1 MISSLIG
8 SVIMS
13 AVTVAMLIAVKV
25 SDNALSNVGK
35 YPLSENEKDILRF
48 AEYNEADIQNLNDEI
63 KETLK
68 FNE

>member
-13 AVTVAMLIAVKV
+13 AVTVAMLIAINFTDK
-25 SDNALSNVGK
+25 SLIKAGK
-35 YPLSENEKDILRF
+35 YPLTSEEKQILKIAGFNDLDI
-48 AEYNEADIQNLNDEI
+48 ENLNQEI
-63 KETLK
+63 NLLK

>member
-25 SDNALSNVGK
+25 TDNAIKNVGK
-35 YPLSENEKDILRF
+35 YF
-48 AEYNEADIQNLNDEI
+48 WQNGY
-63 KETLK
+63 K
-68 FNE
+68 

>member
-13 AVTVAMLIAVKV
+13 AVTVAMLIALNITDK
-25 SDNALSNVGK
+25 ALKQAGK
-35 YPLSENEKDILRF
+35 YPLTSQERQILIDAGYNYLDI
-48 AEYNEADIQNLNDEI
+48 EDINQEI
-63 KETLK
+63 NSLK